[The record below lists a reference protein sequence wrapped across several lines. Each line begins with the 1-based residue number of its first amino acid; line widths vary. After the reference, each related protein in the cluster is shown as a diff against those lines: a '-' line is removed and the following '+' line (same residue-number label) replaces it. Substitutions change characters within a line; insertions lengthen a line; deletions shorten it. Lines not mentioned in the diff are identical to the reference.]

1 MRVIEQKAYSYLLM
15 EDSND
20 WYLTFFTGGPVEID
34 ICVKLNQQEI
44 EGIKNGELTASTL
57 VQTFLGDQTKYESR
71 RIIPSIRP

>member
-1 MRVIEQKAYSYLLM
+1 MRVIEQKAYSHLLM

-44 EGIKNGELTASTL
+44 DGIKNKELTASTL
-57 VQTFLGDQTKYESR
+57 VQTFLGDQTKYEGR